1 MCISKNNSTL
11 IDNGEDL
18 DMVMPMYNLLEYSQK
33 YPVALRSLW
42 NNYKDE
48 IDNIND
54 NAADGKSFK

>member
-1 MCISKNNSTL
+1 M

-42 NNYKDE
+42 NDYKDE